1 MKKLLTILALS
12 LTAVTSANAAVVIIG
27 NPAAADISINDVKK
41 AFLGKGDSSVVVY
54 ELEEGNPIRS
64 EFHQAVTGK
73 SDAQL
78 KAFWS
83 KQVFTGK
90 GTPPPAVSGASAM
103 KSAIASNPNAIGYI
117 DEADVDATVKIIL
130 KP

>member
-1 MKKLLTILALS
+1 MNKLLTILALS
-12 LTAVTSANAAVVIIG
+12 LTAVTSANAAVVVIG
-27 NPAAADISINDVKK
+27 NPAAADIAINDVKK

-54 ELEEGNPIRS
+54 ELEEGNPVRS

-90 GTPPPAVSGASAM
+90 GTPPPAVSGAGAM

>member
-12 LTAVTSANAAVVIIG
+12 LTAVTSSNAAVVIIG

-117 DEADVDATVKIIL
+117 DEADVDATVKIII

>member
-1 MKKLLTILALS
+1 MKTLFSVLALS
-12 LTAVTSANAAVVIIG
+12 LSAIVSANAAVVVIG
-27 NPAAADISINDVKK
+27 NSASGDMSASDAKK
-41 AFLGKGDSSVVVY
+41 AFLGKGNSSVVVY
-54 ELEEGNPIRS
+54 ELEEGNATRS

-90 GTPPPAVSGASAM
+90 GTPPTTVPNAAAM
-103 KSAIASNPNAIGYI
+103 KSAVASNPNAIGYI
-117 DEADVDATVKIIL
+117 DEADVDASVKVIL

>member
-1 MKKLLTILALS
+1 MKKLLTVLAISLS
-12 LTAVTSANAAVVIIG
+12 AVVSANAAVVVIG
-27 NPAAADISINDVKK
+27 NPAASDLSANDAKK

-54 ELEEGNPIRS
+54 ELEEGNPTRS

-90 GTPPPAVSGASAM
+90 GTPPATVTGASAM
-103 KSAIASNPNAIGYI
+103 KSAIATNPNAIGYI
-117 DEADVDATVKIIL
+117 DEADVDASVKVIL

>member
-1 MKKLLTILALS
+1 MKKLLTILTLS

-27 NPAAADISINDVKK
+27 NPAAANISINDVKK

-54 ELEEGNPIRS
+54 ELEEGNPVRS

-90 GTPPPAVSGASAM
+90 GTPPPSVSGAGAM

-117 DEADVDATVKIIL
+117 DEADVDATVKVII

>member
-1 MKKLLTILALS
+1 MKKLLSILALS
-12 LTAVTSANAAVVIIG
+12 VSCVFSVNAAVVVIG
-27 NPAAADISINDVKK
+27 NPAAADISKSDAKK
-41 AFLGKGDSSVVVY
+41 AFLGKGSSFVVY

-64 EFHQAVTGK
+64 EFHSAVTGK

-90 GTPPPAVSGASAM
+90 GTPPATIGDASGM
-103 KSAIASNPNAIGYI
+103 KAAIAADANAIGYI
-117 DEADVDATVKIIL
+117 DEADVDGSVKVIL

>member
-1 MKKLLTILALS
+1 MKTLLSVLAISLS
-12 LTAVTSANAAVVIIG
+12 AIVSANAAVVVIG
-27 NPAAADISINDVKK
+27 NPAAGNLSANDAKK

-54 ELEEGNPIRS
+54 ELEEGNPTRS

-73 SDAQL
+73 SDSQL

-90 GTPPPAVSGASAM
+90 GNPPATVPSAAAM
-103 KSAIASNPNAIGYI
+103 KSAVASNPNAIGYI
-117 DEADVDATVKIIL
+117 DEADVDATVKVIL

>member
-1 MKKLLTILALS
+1 MNKLLTILALS
-12 LTAVTSANAAVVIIG
+12 LTAVTSANAAVVVIG

-54 ELEEGNPIRS
+54 ELEEGNPVRS
-64 EFHQAVTGK
+64 EFHQVVTGK

-90 GTPPPAVSGASAM
+90 GTPPATVAGAGAM
-103 KSAIASNPNAIGYI
+103 KSVIATNPNAIGYL
-117 DEADVDATVKIIL
+117 DEADVDATVKVII

>member
-1 MKKLLTILALS
+1 MRTLLSVLALS
-12 LTAVTSANAAVVIIG
+12 ISTIISAQAAVVVIG
-27 NPAAADISINDVKK
+27 NPAAGDLSASDAKK
-41 AFLGKGDSSVVVY
+41 AFLGKGDSSVAVY
-54 ELEEGNPIRS
+54 ELEEGNATRS

-90 GTPPPAVSGASAM
+90 GNPPATVPNAAAM
-103 KSAIASNPNAIGYI
+103 KSAVASSPNAIGYI
-117 DEADVDATVKIIL
+117 DEADVDATVKVIL

>member
-1 MKKLLTILALS
+1 MKKLFCVFALS
-12 LTAVTSANAAVVIIG
+12 LGVAFTASAGVVVIGNNAAG
-27 NPAAADISINDVKK
+27 DMSMSDAKK
-41 AFLGKGDSSVVVY
+41 AFLGKGDNSLVVY
-54 ELEEGNPIRS
+54 ELDEGNNTRS
-64 EFHQAVTGK
+64 EFHSTVTGK

-90 GTPPPAVSGASAM
+90 GNPPATVASAAAM
-103 KSAIASNPNAIGYI
+103 KAAVASNPNAIGYI
-117 DEADVDATVKIIL
+117 DEADVDGTVKVIL